1 MKRWSRCLITNKR
14 CEKKANGA
22 DYVWLVANDFDK
34 EKKDNLKLLDGIG
47 QLVENE
53 HMNYLLME
61 SSGYV
66 CTKPIYL
73 YLLTDLI
80 SYQSDIII
88 SHSLNDTLKNIKN
101 GHDNLKY
108 FISHYRNA
116 SITTMKK
123 IHLFSCQIIE
133 NKMTLIKYAVQSPKK
148 WSVIECRSASMPR
161 KLKDSLH
168 YMKVFELFA
177 FLFVSKGIDSFGV
190 NTHPNF
196 IRMISMVKEMWS
208 SDWIGRI

>member
-1 MKRWSRCLITNKR
+1 
-14 CEKKANGA
+14 
-22 DYVWLVANDFDK
+22 LVANDFDK

-66 CTKPIYL
+66 CAKSIYY

-80 SYQSDIII
+80 SYQSDSII
-88 SHSLNDTLKNIKN
+88 SHSLNDALKNIKH

-133 NKMTLIKYAVQSPKK
+133 SKMTLIKYTVQSPKK
-148 WSVIECRSASMPR
+148 WSVVECRSASMPR
-161 KLKDSLH
+161 KLTDSLH

-177 FLFVSKGIDSFGV
+177 FLFVSKTTDSFGV
-190 NTHPNF
+190 STHPNF
-196 IRMISMVKEMWS
+196 VRMILIVKET
-208 SDWIGRI
+208 